1 MTRLDRYVLREAL
14 LPFMAGVVGFV
25 AVILI
30 NTIINSTSAILT
42 QNVSVWVILRWLCYR
57 VPIVMTFALPVGC
70 MLGTSLLVVRM
81 GRDNELAP
89 WRLGGVSLRRI
100 FRPLLWAGLLVSL
113 LALLNSEYL
122 APKFRTKAAR
132 LLIDHSLM
140 GPGSAVKPDL
150 PFRAGDDS
158 FVHVGRVD
166 LQREEM
172 YFVLIYQLREG
183 RPVETLCAQKAVK
196 REGRW
201 ELRDGQRN
209 TFDAAGHLLRSA
221 PFQSEPVEF
230 AADLAEI
237 WEDVT
242 EPEHLPASELRRR
255 LRQYE
260 AVGDKL
266 NAVEAR
272 YYLHAKYAVALTSF
286 VFVLLAAP
294 VSLPFARPRSNPM
307 AGLLV
312 TVVVIFFCNGTI
324 NWAKAICIGGPE
336 PWLPPPLAAWL
347 HVLVFG
353 GLGALLLRKVDWFEG

>member
-140 GPGSAVKPDL
+140 GTGSAVKPDL
-150 PFRAGDDS
+150 PFRAATIPLSMSGGS
-158 FVHVGRVD
+158 
-166 LQREEM
+166 
-172 YFVLIYQLREG
+172 
-183 RPVETLCAQKAVK
+183 TC
-196 REGRW
+196 
-201 ELRDGQRN
+201 
-209 TFDAAGHLLRSA
+209 SA
-221 PFQSEPVEF
+221 
-230 AADLAEI
+230 
-237 WEDVT
+237 
-242 EPEHLPASELRRR
+242 RRC
-255 LRQYE
+255 
-260 AVGDKL
+260 
-266 NAVEAR
+266 
-272 YYLHAKYAVALTSF
+272 TS
-286 VFVLLAAP
+286 
-294 VSLPFARPRSNPM
+294 
-307 AGLLV
+307 
-312 TVVVIFFCNGTI
+312 C
-324 NWAKAICIGGPE
+324 
-336 PWLPPPLAAWL
+336 
-347 HVLVFG
+347 
-353 GLGALLLRKVDWFEG
+353 